1 MNEKI
6 EIISR
11 EIEFEEKQILF
22 DKYKTALDKARFLNK
37 IKGELGEEIKKNPN
51 KVKIIEKT
59 WSEKFF
65 IRLKKIF
72 TKF

>member
-6 EIISR
+6 DVLNR
-11 EIEFEEKQILF
+11 EIEFEEKQIIA
-22 DKYKTALDKARFLNK
+22 DKYKTALDKARFLRE
-37 IKGELGEEIKKNPN
+37 IKGELGVDIKKNPN

-59 WSEKFF
+59 WSQKFL
-65 IRLKKIF
+65 IKLKKIF